1 MRHILQ
7 FPSPMVAQR
16 EASKSLNIQVFR
28 HPSKCPPSCRVLDLR
43 PKLKNISGSTASL
56 PRTVSPHMG
65 KRVAVEQNIACP
77 IILRKLTK
85 MNFLFFYPSIPNL
98 PDFARWL
105 VCVDRWPKTKLGKG
119 RGPSERLRSVCFQ
132 RPRGLIDDL
141 LWRRRRL
148 PEEVAGNGGSGG
160 ESRFAGLFS
169 RLPRLRK

>member
-1 MRHILQ
+1 
-7 FPSPMVAQR
+7 MVAQG
-16 EASKSLNIQVFR
+16 EASKSLNIQVFG

-43 PKLKNISGSTASL
+43 PKLKNISGSTAPL
-56 PRTVSPHMG
+56 PRTVSPLMG
-65 KRVAVEQNIACP
+65 KGVAVEENIAYP
-77 IILRKLTK
+77 IILRKPTN
-85 MNFLFFYPSIPNL
+85 MNFLFLYPRSTPNL

-105 VCVDRWPKTKLGKG
+105 MCVDLWPKTKLGKG
-119 RGPSERLRSVCFQ
+119 RNPSERLRSVCFQ

-148 PEEVAGNGGSGG
+148 PEEVVGNGGSGC